1 MDCEVL
7 GSIPGWGGGR
17 EGTFIPFVVHS
28 SYFCWDHDAS
38 HIIIQLYQFTGQEIE
53 MFRGKE
59 TEPSWRG
66 GLQMNPNL
74 ENRIKPPLAQS
85 IFPAKNSRSPQVPG
99 WALGCCALH
108 RGDLPRHSQP
118 SSCRV
123 WVGRSGQRVSESS
136 ICTRSAMSEN
146 TAFLWLQELAKRKES
161 QSVGRSRGPAHLTHE
176 NLPGALWHLQETW
189 FRPCLDKM
197 INGLPL
203 SSSAGA
209 SEWPCLRPVF
219 CENQASLSS
228 TVGWPCHWFRTS
240 SPLLLKTRVEEN
252 HPVTI

>member
-197 INGLPL
+197 INGLPRL
-203 SSSAGA
+203 GLQSDLAWGLCSVRT
-209 SEWPCLRPVF
+209 RP
-219 CENQASLSS
+219 A
-228 TVGWPCHWFRTS
+228 WAAR
-240 SPLLLKTRVEEN
+240 
-252 HPVTI
+252 